1 LQVKDSA
8 GEVYVAASGDDL
20 ILATTSSVTERLR
33 ITSAGKVGINKTSP
47 ANELHVN
54 SSGSTYVNVEG
65 GTTSTTGILFGD
77 SDDIDI
83 GQILYSNSDNSM
95 QFVTNTAERL
105 RITSNGEVR
114 VPDGGKFSCGT
125 GDDLMINHDGGNSF
139 IDNFTGTFVLRNY
152 ADDSDILLSSDN
164 SSGGTA
170 DYVRCDGSTGAVILS
185 HYGSTKLETSS
196 SGVTVTGTLNATTA
210 LTQNGT
216 ALAST
221 GKAIAMALIFG

>member
-1 LQVKDSA
+1 VTNGD
-8 GEVYVAASGDDL
+8 ERIRIESGGD
-20 ILATTSSVTERLR
+20 
-33 ITSAGKVGINKTSP
+33 VGIGTYDPKMKVHIESGTPYIRTRNSAAPSDEKTWDFN
-47 ANELHVN
+47 AGIDGIFRFRNTNDAGN
-54 SSGSTYVNVEG
+54 SSNNWLEVERDGVDTHSIRLLTGTGS
-65 GTTSTTGILFGD
+65 
-77 SDDIDI
+77 
-83 GQILYSNSDNSM
+83 
-95 QFVTNTAERL
+95 ERL

-210 LTQNGT
+210 VTQNGN
-216 ALAST
+216 ALAT
-221 GKAIAMALIFG
+221 NGKAIAMALIFG